1 MQEEIFGP
9 VLTVY
14 VYDAKDTMGAMQKAL
29 HTAPFG
35 LTAAIFA
42 REEAWLAKAT
52 EYLKNAGGNF
62 YINDKSTG
70 AVVAQQPFGGSRISG
85 ESSSLCVGLL
95 SSNPSSCSRGQVN
108 SVSLPFTDRLT

>member
-1 MQEEIFGP
+1 MMEEIFGP
-9 VLTVY
+9 VVTVY
-14 VYDAKDTMGAMQKAL
+14 VYDAKDTKGAMQKAL

-42 REEAWLAKAT
+42 REEAWLVKAT

-70 AVVAQQPFGGSRISG
+70 AVVGQQPFGGSRISG
-85 ESSSLCVGLL
+85 TFEKPLRTFMFYSSFIIIIIIIISL
-95 SSNPSSCSRGQVN
+95 
-108 SVSLPFTDRLT
+108 

>member
-1 MQEEIFGP
+1 MKEEIFGP
-9 VLTVY
+9 VMTVH
-14 VYDAKDTMGAMQKAL
+14 VYDAKDTKGAMQKAL

-42 REEAWLAKAT
+42 REEAWLVKAT

-62 YINDKSTG
+62 YVNDKSTG

-85 ESSSLCVGLL
+85 ELFLNVVGFFFLK
-95 SSNPSSCSRGQVN
+95 C
-108 SVSLPFTDRLT
+108 